1 MVRQWIYGSDFDS
14 GYRFKICDFF
24 RFESFSPFIVL
35 LFHLNSSIGPRADTA
50 FSKFWPR
57 LIQQMNLPT
66 FVISFDLYV
75 FDVA

>member
-1 MVRQWIYGSDFDS
+1 MVRQSLDGSDFDS
-14 GYRFKICDFF
+14 ERPVNICDFF
-24 RFESFSPFIVL
+24 GLESFSHFIVL
-35 LFHLNSSIGPRADTA
+35 LFHLNSSIRPLADTA
-50 FSKFWPR
+50 FSKFWAH